1 MIFIGDPKKM
11 KTKKKSNKSK
21 NKAQSKQEFLEVRG
35 RLFGKHSDETIV
47 RYIGR
52 LRDSSSFVKVF
63 LHQTSQ
69 QQAGTKA
76 VRDFTFYVYM
86 PMKAWPGKRWSA
98 NMDLI
103 FNKLP
108 YDSIEEIGPAK
119 IYFGAVGVCL
129 ILFLISFF
137 TILSAV
143 NLERETLTKKIVDTE
158 YTLKKYF
165 KVVASKHEIHKN
177 LSLKTGELNMKKKQ
191 LPSEEAL
198 SKLLVKITRLGKK
211 RNVDIVYFKVA
222 DGMVDDFYKE
232 IPMHFR
238 FRGGLWETMDMFA
251 TLQNMLQIVHVKNM
265 SFKVVNDEK
274 TPQVLSSFI
283 GSSYVYIDGL

>member
-1 MIFIGDPKKM
+1 
-11 KTKKKSNKSK
+11 
-21 NKAQSKQEFLEVRG
+21 
-35 RLFGKHSDETIV
+35 
-47 RYIGR
+47 
-52 LRDSSSFVKVF
+52 
-63 LHQTSQ
+63 
-69 QQAGTKA
+69 
-76 VRDFTFYVYM
+76 
-86 PMKAWPGKRWSA
+86 
-98 NMDLI
+98 MDLI

-108 YDSIEEIGPAK
+108 YDSIEEAGPAK

-129 ILFLISFF
+129 VLFLVSFF

-143 NLERETLTKKIVDTE
+143 SLENENLAKKIVDTE

-165 KVVASKHEIHKN
+165 KVVASKHEVHKN

-191 LPSEEAL
+191 LPSEKAL
-198 SKLLVKITRLGKK
+198 SELLVKITRLGEK
-211 RNVDIVYFKVA
+211 RNVDIVHFKVA

-232 IPMHFR
+232 IRMHFR

-265 SFKVVNDEK
+265 SFKVVNGVK
-274 TPQVLSSFI
+274 KPQVLSSFI

>member
-1 MIFIGDPKKM
+1 
-11 KTKKKSNKSK
+11 
-21 NKAQSKQEFLEVRG
+21 
-35 RLFGKHSDETIV
+35 
-47 RYIGR
+47 
-52 LRDSSSFVKVF
+52 
-63 LHQTSQ
+63 
-69 QQAGTKA
+69 
-76 VRDFTFYVYM
+76 
-86 PMKAWPGKRWSA
+86 
-98 NMDLI
+98 MDQF

-143 NLERETLTKKIVDTE
+143 NLEHENLTKKIVDTE

-165 KVVASKHEIHKN
+165 KVVASKHEVHKN

-191 LPSEEAL
+191 LPSEKAL
-198 SKLLVKITRLGKK
+198 NKLLIKVTRLGKK
-211 RNVDIVYFKVA
+211 RNVDIMHFKVA
-222 DGMVDDFYKE
+222 EGMVDDFYKE

-251 TLQNMLQIVHVKNM
+251 TLQNMLQIVHIKNM
-265 SFKVVNDEK
+265 SFKVVSGVK
-274 TPQVLSSFI
+274 KPQVVSSFI

>member
-1 MIFIGDPKKM
+1 
-11 KTKKKSNKSK
+11 
-21 NKAQSKQEFLEVRG
+21 
-35 RLFGKHSDETIV
+35 
-47 RYIGR
+47 
-52 LRDSSSFVKVF
+52 
-63 LHQTSQ
+63 
-69 QQAGTKA
+69 
-76 VRDFTFYVYM
+76 
-86 PMKAWPGKRWSA
+86 
-98 NMDLI
+98 MDLI

-108 YDSIEEIGPAK
+108 YDSIEEAGPAK

-129 ILFLISFF
+129 VLFLVSFF

-143 NLERETLTKKIVDTE
+143 SLESENLAKKIVDTE

-165 KVVASKHEIHKN
+165 KVVASKHEVHKN

-191 LPSEEAL
+191 LPSEKAL
-198 SKLLVKITRLGKK
+198 SELLVKITRLGKK
-211 RNVDIVYFKVA
+211 RNVDIVHFKVA

-232 IPMHFR
+232 IRMHFR

-265 SFKVVNDEK
+265 SFKVVSGVK
-274 TPQVLSSFI
+274 KPQVLSSFI

>member
-1 MIFIGDPKKM
+1 
-11 KTKKKSNKSK
+11 
-21 NKAQSKQEFLEVRG
+21 
-35 RLFGKHSDETIV
+35 
-47 RYIGR
+47 
-52 LRDSSSFVKVF
+52 
-63 LHQTSQ
+63 
-69 QQAGTKA
+69 
-76 VRDFTFYVYM
+76 
-86 PMKAWPGKRWSA
+86 
-98 NMDLI
+98 MDLI

-232 IPMHFR
+232 IPTHFR

>member
-1 MIFIGDPKKM
+1 
-11 KTKKKSNKSK
+11 
-21 NKAQSKQEFLEVRG
+21 
-35 RLFGKHSDETIV
+35 
-47 RYIGR
+47 
-52 LRDSSSFVKVF
+52 
-63 LHQTSQ
+63 
-69 QQAGTKA
+69 
-76 VRDFTFYVYM
+76 
-86 PMKAWPGKRWSA
+86 
-98 NMDLI
+98 MDLI

-108 YDSIEEIGPAK
+108 YDSIEEAGPAK

-129 ILFLISFF
+129 ILFLMSFF

-143 NLERETLTKKIVDTE
+143 SLENENLAKKIVDTE

-165 KVVASKHEIHKN
+165 KVVASKHEVHKN

-191 LPSEEAL
+191 LPSEKAL
-198 SKLLVKITRLGKK
+198 SELLVKITRLGKK
-211 RNVDIVYFKVA
+211 RNVDIVHFKVA

-232 IPMHFR
+232 IRMHFR

-265 SFKVVNDEK
+265 SFKVVSGVK
-274 TPQVLSSFI
+274 KPQVLSSFI

>member
-1 MIFIGDPKKM
+1 
-11 KTKKKSNKSK
+11 
-21 NKAQSKQEFLEVRG
+21 
-35 RLFGKHSDETIV
+35 
-47 RYIGR
+47 
-52 LRDSSSFVKVF
+52 
-63 LHQTSQ
+63 
-69 QQAGTKA
+69 
-76 VRDFTFYVYM
+76 
-86 PMKAWPGKRWSA
+86 
-98 NMDLI
+98 MDLI

-143 NLERETLTKKIVDTE
+143 DLERETLMKKIVDTE

-165 KVVASKHEIHKN
+165 KVVASKHEILKN

-191 LPSEEAL
+191 LPSEAAL
-198 SKLLVKITRLGKK
+198 NKLLVKITRLGKK

-251 TLQNMLQIVHVKNM
+251 TLQNMLQIVHIKNM
-265 SFKVVNDEK
+265 SFKVVNDD
-274 TPQVLSSFI
+274 QVLSSFI

>member
-1 MIFIGDPKKM
+1 
-11 KTKKKSNKSK
+11 
-21 NKAQSKQEFLEVRG
+21 
-35 RLFGKHSDETIV
+35 
-47 RYIGR
+47 
-52 LRDSSSFVKVF
+52 
-63 LHQTSQ
+63 
-69 QQAGTKA
+69 
-76 VRDFTFYVYM
+76 
-86 PMKAWPGKRWSA
+86 MKAWPGKRCNT
-98 NMDLI
+98 NMDLF

-198 SKLLVKITRLGKK
+198 SKLLVKITRLGEK

>member
-1 MIFIGDPKKM
+1 
-11 KTKKKSNKSK
+11 
-21 NKAQSKQEFLEVRG
+21 
-35 RLFGKHSDETIV
+35 
-47 RYIGR
+47 
-52 LRDSSSFVKVF
+52 
-63 LHQTSQ
+63 
-69 QQAGTKA
+69 
-76 VRDFTFYVYM
+76 
-86 PMKAWPGKRWSA
+86 
-98 NMDLI
+98 MDLF

-143 NLERETLTKKIVDTE
+143 NLEHEALTQKIVDTE

-165 KVVASKHEIHKN
+165 KVVASKHEILKN
-177 LSLKTGELNMKKKQ
+177 LSLKTGELNMKKRQ

-265 SFKVVNDEK
+265 SFIVVNDK
-274 TPQVLSSFI
+274 SKSQVLSSII
-283 GSSYVYIDGL
+283 GCSYVYIDEL